1 MNPKFTGLALAG
13 LLAQAAASKPAFAQ
27 RKVSAKSLRKVQR
40 KLDEDEEISS
50 DYSVSF
56 NTCLHIKVNDEN
68 LYDDDFVDYVK
79 AGKVEAVKSMVIFD
93 VCKTDYCE
101 YESDSNLHSVDL
113 ATWVGSLVEAPVNKK
128 ENYCEACRDSDEYC
142 NPEEEEDEEQDED
155 EEDNEEDE
163 GEDEE
168 NDEENDE
175 EDDEEDDKDE
185 DEDDEDDNDEEDE
198 DRKRKLAVAKRHLEG
213 SYVDCNTCAA
223 QGCFDEDEENDG
235 DDAAIQD
242 EDVVEWI
249 QELAECVELE
259 NDNDDDGIA
268 LYAGLTC
275 NGDGTGVT
283 IGVFLDEDCTLLTSV
298 SNFRNV
304 LSNDAD
310 ISALYQESG
319 DLMTYSFLNDV
330 SCAEAQYKA
339 LNNDD
344 EEEEEEAIVSD
355 ADSSDHDYSP
365 EVKKPKKQKATK
377 KKVKETGKKKKASE
391 DSKEFKKKNKLFKQ
405 EQVAFEHCEN
415 KYLHHFNNIEEY
427 IESEDTSKL
436 ETTLR
441 RILGIVDD
449 LTAPFIQTYNIAI
462 IMKDKVK
469 PFIAA
474 KKGKKDP
481 MYGLYKQVFSKMG
494 SVFKEK
500 LEKVP
505 EGFEPKKTWKK
516 PADES
521 PRPSSPQE
529 TKLSEPVELN
539 LTPVKKSNGT
549 KAVSDDIVKSPVLSR
564 PSSRAGQSILAAT
577 KTVRK
582 AFSLGNLMRPK
593 PTESQPGTSSDGR
606 LRTTAA
612 AAPEKKEAP
621 SWLMKSP
628 ENYPSTHTNEDRK
641 YAFEFYESLSAG
653 FPDQRVDRPSLAKNL
668 ELAVFEWSQEKDRDG
683 WVDKYWEKTHSLV
696 AAVRG
701 KWGTGGLIVH
711 KILKGTYPTPRDV
724 VLLPDD
730 VLEWS
735 FDGSS

>member
-344 EEEEEEAIVSD
+344 EDEEEEEEEEDEVNEVCQNLVGGDMYVDINNCEQGDEEEEEENDDNQNNWYSFDLSQDQAED
-355 ADSSDHDYSP
+355 AGAVCAYIADFEGNYEPSNVDYENNEGNQGGSLYDYS
-365 EVKKPKKQKATK
+365 A
-377 KKVKETGKKKKASE
+377 GKS
-391 DSKEFKKKNKLFKQ
+391 SG
-405 EQVAFEHCEN
+405 
-415 KYLHHFNNIEEY
+415 
-427 IESEDTSKL
+427 ESGAGM
-436 ETTLR
+436 
-441 RILGIVDD
+441 IVGIIV
-449 LTAPFIQTYNIAI
+449 LVLAI
-462 IMKDKVK
+462 IGV
-469 PFIAA
+469 
-474 KKGKKDP
+474 
-481 MYGLYKQVFSKMG
+481 
-494 SVFKEK
+494 
-500 LEKVP
+500 
-505 EGFEPKKTWKK
+505 T
-516 PADES
+516 
-521 PRPSSPQE
+521 
-529 TKLSEPVELN
+529 
-539 LTPVKKSNGT
+539 
-549 KAVSDDIVKSPVLSR
+549 
-564 PSSRAGQSILAAT
+564 
-577 KTVRK
+577 
-582 AFSLGNLMRPK
+582 
-593 PTESQPGTSSDGR
+593 
-606 LRTTAA
+606 
-612 AAPEKKEAP
+612 
-621 SWLMKSP
+621 
-628 ENYPSTHTNEDRK
+628 
-641 YAFEFYESLSAG
+641 
-653 FPDQRVDRPSLAKNL
+653 
-668 ELAVFEWSQEKDRDG
+668 
-683 WVDKYWEKTHSLV
+683 V
-696 AAVRG
+696 AAVSACT
-701 KWGTGGLIVH
+701 K
-711 KILKGTYPTPRDV
+711 K
-724 VLLPDD
+724 
-730 VLEWS
+730 
-735 FDGSS
+735 SSADSKREPLNKNGQMA